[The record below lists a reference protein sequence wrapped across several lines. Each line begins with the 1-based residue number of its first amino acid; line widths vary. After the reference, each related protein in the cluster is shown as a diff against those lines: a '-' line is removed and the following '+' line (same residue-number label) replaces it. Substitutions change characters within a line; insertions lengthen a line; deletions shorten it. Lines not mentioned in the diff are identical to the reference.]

1 MGLWLFFHR
10 HFPIEIAFHAKTIL
24 TLGLAL
30 VILILALTIR
40 RRGVAVNMLPC
51 QGRDRG
57 FESRRFRSGTN
68 ELSSQ
73 STAVSVDFL
82 FPKPS
87 VMW

>member
-57 FESRRFRSGTN
+57 FESRRFRKSHLNT
-68 ELSSQ
+68 
-73 STAVSVDFL
+73 STRRQA
-82 FPKPS
+82 P
-87 VMW
+87 